1 MDGKIEKQNDN
12 KPNNAF
18 IKKLKDIQFKLSTS
32 DVFHTIIN
40 ILIYVLFALI
50 FVVAIYGVITL
61 SSDVQKVFDSLT
73 KLHKVT
79 LDDYIN
85 IFKSHDNLILF
96 KRFIMFSEIPLIFAV
111 LSLIFFIKKE
121 NKSWIANAI
130 YLCLFMMLNY
140 KISSEFFNNGAF
152 NVESADGVGFAGP
165 FNIAKIFTILQIICI
180 ILALI
185 VFPIYCN
192 LNGKVKKNHH
202 DTNSYRLL
210 NLFNT
215 IMLIVFF
222 AAIVTSL
229 WQTVYAN
236 YECIFNRNISDEYH
250 LLFSRLLSLC
260 IIPKNIVLFTLG
272 CFIAKSVLNFIN
284 KQKPTFISLLVLVFG
299 LVQTF
304 NYAFDIYRLFFIKDN
319 NLMKMVINFGV
330 TFVFYITYM
339 IIFIKCNTKKKS
351 KKEI

>member
-12 KPNNAF
+12 KPNNAL

-32 DVFHTIIN
+32 DVFNTIIN

-50 FVVAIYGVITL
+50 FGVAIYGVITL

-96 KRFIMFSEIPLIFAV
+96 TRFIMFSEIPLIFAA

-140 KISSEFFNNGAF
+140 IISSEFFNNGAF

-165 FNIAKIFTILQIICI
+165 FNIAKVLTIIQIICI
-180 ILALI
+180 ILALLLQVALEGCSNVELTQNDFVGI
-185 VFPIYCN
+185 WKSPEGAYFYLNNDGTCITKN
-192 LNGKVKKNHH
+192 LNLSKFHYDGTDFIGKWDLKTTEAGLDCNY
-202 DTNSYRLL
+202 S
-210 NLFNT
+210 
-215 IMLIVFF
+215 LIISCDSVFF
-222 AAIVTSL
+222 L
-229 WQTVYAN
+229 
-236 YECIFNRNISDEYH
+236 
-250 LLFSRLLSLC
+250 
-260 IIPKNIVLFTLG
+260 
-272 CFIAKSVLNFIN
+272 
-284 KQKPTFISLLVLVFG
+284 
-299 LVQTF
+299 
-304 NYAFDIYRLFFIKDN
+304 
-319 NLMKMVINFGV
+319 
-330 TFVFYITYM
+330 
-339 IIFIKCNTKKKS
+339 
-351 KKEI
+351 